1 MFKKILSLLL
11 CLLTLCSIIPMT
23 ALTASAAAEAVSTD
37 IKISN
42 FKLTTKSMTEPKID
56 TGTGGMFYDGTSVTI
71 NSVTY
76 GPGDQFPAGAL
87 NVGDYRTVTVKFT
100 AISGCYF
107 VDKGD
112 VSKTYAGK
120 VTVGGQEVTAYVSGS
135 TLKVKFRINVM
146 SPDITTAITV
156 DGVDFPVH
164 GAEARSSVLT
174 SKTTMSHSGL
184 KVTNAFFAFQKS
196 GNTTWYAYPNNT
208 LDSNFSYNKF
218 AFCVEYEVDP
228 AYNLTGFVDKI
239 TWNGQKV
246 SGYNNLTSGKGYRL
260 YFNCDI
266 VASIT
271 NSVVIR
277 DIDPPVHGT
286 TPDRTGTA
294 PHGLVITKIEY
305 FKNRDRSEEFNGT
318 FDAVKHTGDDYI
330 ALGIELKAM
339 QGYTFNPKTLMVHCN
354 GQLSNGYVTR
364 DDGKYVYVFNL
375 TVVPK
380 VITDINITDID
391 IPVHGAT
398 PDRTGT
404 ASEGIEI
411 TKIQYV
417 KASDRSGEF
426 KGTFDATK
434 HVGKDYIEL
443 GVEIKAKPGYSFDRP
458 AVWCNGELSTARV
471 DRGDGKYVYVFPLVI
486 AEGFINPFV
495 DVKESDYFYSA
506 VAWAV
511 PSGVTAGVDATHF
524 GPNKTCTRAQAVTFI
539 YRAAG
544 SPDVSGVAN
553 PFKDVK
559 ESDYFYNAV
568 LWAVQNGITAG
579 MSADTFAPNGN
590 CTRAQIVCF
599 IHRWAGSPE
608 VANAANPFKDV
619 KESDYFYKAV
629 LWAVENNITAGMSA
643 TTFAPNNKCTRGQI
657 VCFLQRWMQQGE
669 LEIVAQPKD
678 YKMKSSSEDATYSVT
693 VKGDSYP
700 FTYTWY
706 VYKDGTEESFVKR
719 SYATTST
726 FSYRFT
732 DYDFE
737 DHQTI
742 VVYCVIRDVNGQA
755 LKTVYANIY
764 SKEGDSFA
772 PHLGVVSNPADYQ
785 MSFSQEEAKFVTT
798 VSGGVG
804 PYTYTW
810 YVQMD
815 NDEFIQ
821 TIKSAETT
829 CNFSRE
835 FTDYDFEDYRQI
847 LVYCVVRSADG
858 QVVTTNTASV
868 FGK

>member
-1 MFKKILSLLL
+1 MFKKILSMLL
-11 CLLTLCSIIPMT
+11 CILTLCSIVPMT

-56 TGTGGMFYDGTSVTI
+56 TGTGGMFYDFTYITI
-71 NSVTY
+71 DGVKY
-76 GPGDQFPAGAL
+76 YPGDQFPAGVL
-87 NVGDYRTVTVKFT
+87 KVGDYRTVTIQFT

-112 VSKTYAGK
+112 VSKSYAGK
-120 VTVGGQEVTAYVSGS
+120 VTLGGQEVTAYVSGS
-135 TLKVKFRINVM
+135 TLKVMFRINVM

-174 SKTTMSHSGL
+174 SKTTMSHSAL
-184 KVTNAFFAFQKS
+184 KVKSAYFAFQKS
-196 GNTTWYAYPNNT
+196 GKTTWYVYPNNT
-208 LDSNFSYNKF
+208 LDSNFSYKKF

-228 AYNLTGFVDKI
+228 AYNITGFVDKI

-246 SGYNNLTSGKGYRL
+246 SGYNNLTSGKGYCL

-266 VASIT
+266 VAALT

-294 PHGLVITKIEY
+294 PHGLEITKIQY

-318 FDAVKHTGDDYI
+318 FDAVKHAGEDCI
-330 ALGIELKAM
+330 VLGIELKAM
-339 QGYTFNPKTLMVHCN
+339 QGYTFNPATLLVHCN

-380 VITDINITDID
+380 EITDINITDID

-426 KGTFDATK
+426 EGTFDATK

-458 AVWCNGELSTARV
+458 AVWCNGTLSTGRV
-471 DRGDGKYVYVFPLVI
+471 DRGDGKYCYVFPLVI
-486 AEGFINPFV
+486 TEGFDNPFV

-511 PSGVTAGVDATHF
+511 MSGVTSGVDATHF
-524 GPNKTCTRAQAVTFI
+524 GPNKTCTRAQAVSFI

-544 SPDVSGVAN
+544 SPAINKATGN

-568 LWAVQNGITAG
+568 LWAVENGVTAG
-579 MSADTFAPNGN
+579 MSADTFAPHSN
-590 CTRAQIVCF
+590 CTRSQIVSF
-599 IHRWAGSPE
+599 IHRWAGAPK
-608 VANAANPFKDV
+608 VKNAANPFTDV
-619 KESDYFYKAV
+619 KESHWFYDAV

-657 VCFLQRWMQQGE
+657 VCFLERWMHQGN
-669 LEIVAQPKD
+669 LEIVANPED
-678 YKMKSSSEDATYSVT
+678 YRMKSSSEDATFTVT
-693 VKGDSYP
+693 IKGDNSPYTYEWTVWVGGNK
-700 FTYTWY
+700 TYTETHSTNATADTFEY
-706 VYKDGTEESFVKR
+706 RVTDYDFDNGEVEVICIISDSFGSACQTYTAQAIPKEGKALTIVSHPLHYQMKSSSEDATFNVKVRGGDGNYTYRWIINFDGDGQSETVLTTS
-719 SYATTST
+719 TTST
-726 FSYRFT
+726 FSFPIT
-732 DYDFE
+732 DYDFDE
-737 DHQTI
+737 YREI
-742 VVYCVIRDVNGQA
+742 VVWCVI
-755 LKTVYANIY
+755 T
-764 SKEGDSFA
+764 
-772 PHLGVVSNPADYQ
+772 
-785 MSFSQEEAKFVTT
+785 
-798 VSGGVG
+798 
-804 PYTYTW
+804 
-810 YVQMD
+810 
-815 NDEFIQ
+815 
-821 TIKSAETT
+821 
-829 CNFSRE
+829 
-835 FTDYDFEDYRQI
+835 
-847 LVYCVVRSADG
+847 DG
-858 QVVTTNTASV
+858 QGNKVTTNEAEIRQ
-868 FGK
+868 KK

>member
-1 MFKKILSLLL
+1 MFKRILSMLL

-23 ALTASAAAEAVSTD
+23 AMTASAAAEAVSSD

-76 GPGDQFPAGAL
+76 GPGDQFPSGAL
-87 NVGDYRTVTVKFT
+87 KVGDYRTVTVKFT

-120 VTVGGQEVTAYVSGS
+120 VTVGSQEVTAYVSGS

-146 SPDITTAITV
+146 SPDITKAITV

-184 KVTNAFFAFQKS
+184 KVKSAYFAFQKS
-196 GNTTWYAYPNNT
+196 GNTTWYLYPNNT

-228 AYNLTGFVDKI
+228 AYNITGFVGKI
-239 TWNGQKV
+239 TWNGQEV
-246 SGYNNLTSGKGYRL
+246 SGYNNLTNGKGYCL
-260 YFNCDI
+260 YFFCDI
-266 VASIT
+266 VSALT

-294 PHGLVITKIEY
+294 PHGLEITKIQY
-305 FKNRDRSEEFNGT
+305 FKNRDRSEEFNGA
-318 FDAVKHTGDDYI
+318 FDAVKHTGEDYI
-330 ALGIELKAM
+330 VLGIELKAM
-339 QGYTFNPKTLMVHCN
+339 QGYTFDPATLMVHCN
-354 GQLSNGYVTR
+354 GQLSNGYVIR
-364 DDGKYVYVFNL
+364 DGGKYVYVFNL
-375 TVVPK
+375 TVAPK

-404 ASEGIEI
+404 APEGIEI

-426 KGTFDATK
+426 EGTFDAAK

-458 AVWCNGELSTARV
+458 AVWCNGELSTVRV
-471 DRGDGKYVYVFPLVI
+471 NRGDGKYVYVFPLVI
-486 AEGFINPFV
+486 AAGFDNPFV

-511 PSGVTAGVDATHF
+511 MSGVTAGVDATHF
-524 GPNKTCTRAQAVTFI
+524 GPNKTCTRAQAVSFI

-544 SPDVSGVAN
+544 SPAINKATGNPFKDVKESDYFYNAVLWAVDQGITAGVSADKFAPNSNCTRAQIVSFIHRWAGSPKARGSAN

-568 LWAVQNGITAG
+568 LWAV
-579 MSADTFAPNGN
+579 
-590 CTRAQIVCF
+590 
-599 IHRWAGSPE
+599 
-608 VANAANPFKDV
+608 
-619 KESDYFYKAV
+619 
-629 LWAVENNITAGMSA
+629 ENNITAGMSA
-643 TTFAPNNKCTRGQI
+643 DKFAPNNKCTRGQI
-657 VCFLQRWMQQGE
+657 VCFLERWMHQGD
-669 LEIVAQPKD
+669 LEIVTNPEDYRMYCSDEDATFTVTIKGDHSPYTYEWTVWIGGNKTYTETHNTYATADTFKYRVTDYDFDNGEVVVGCIIRDSYGGACQTYSAQAIPKEGKSLTIVHQPLH
-678 YKMKSSSEDATYSVT
+678 YQMKSSSEDATFKVKVRGGDGNYTYRWIINFDGDGQSET
-693 VKGDSYP
+693 VLTTS
-700 FTYTWY
+700 
-706 VYKDGTEESFVKR
+706 
-719 SYATTST
+719 TTST
-726 FSYRFT
+726 FSFPIT
-732 DYDFE
+732 DYDFDE
-737 DHQTI
+737 YREI
-742 VVYCVIRDVNGQA
+742 VVWCEI
-755 LKTVYANIY
+755 T
-764 SKEGDSFA
+764 
-772 PHLGVVSNPADYQ
+772 
-785 MSFSQEEAKFVTT
+785 
-798 VSGGVG
+798 
-804 PYTYTW
+804 
-810 YVQMD
+810 
-815 NDEFIQ
+815 
-821 TIKSAETT
+821 
-829 CNFSRE
+829 
-835 FTDYDFEDYRQI
+835 
-847 LVYCVVRSADG
+847 DG
-858 QVVTTNTASV
+858 QGNKVTTNEAEIRQ
-868 FGK
+868 KN